1 MGLVLPE
8 VHSQEVID
16 RLRSQYREIIL
27 SYFQTDP
34 GPMVEKFV
42 ADAFQSNLAT
52 SDLIGIHIEVMDE
65 LAQQLRAEGRNPDIL
80 LDYRIALI
88 DVISHLCER
97 YRRCLSS
104 D

>member
-34 GPMVEKFV
+34 APMVEKFV
-42 ADAFQSNLAT
+42 AVAFQANLAV

-65 LAQQLRAEGRNPDIL
+65 LARQLRAEGRNPDIL

-104 D
+104 E

>member
-34 GPMVEKFV
+34 APMVEKFV
-42 ADAFQSNLAT
+42 ADAFQANLAT

-65 LAQQLRAEGRNPDIL
+65 LGQQLRAEGRNPDIL

-104 D
+104 H